1 MMMMIIINKITT
13 LGSFYVTTDDFS
25 VRVTKITWRIGVS
38 WTHGLLFCFWHI
50 SNSINYGHIIKRLH
64 FPVESLTLTL
74 SEPCSFGFNSIFCPV
89 WSYSLWL
96 FSCWLGRLRDHLRD
110 VPMEDIFKLGG
121 SAAGSE
127 ICEWVQ
133 VGIVVYIPHR
143 KYQVKPQSS
152 PWF

>member
-1 MMMMIIINKITT
+1 MIMIIVNKITSQ
-13 LGSFYVTTDDFS
+13 GSFYVTTDDFL
-25 VRVTKITWRIGVS
+25 VRVTKITLRFGVS

-110 VPMEDIFKLGG
+110 VPKGDIFKLGG

-133 VGIVVYIPHR
+133 VGIDVYIPHR

>member
-1 MMMMIIINKITT
+1 
-13 LGSFYVTTDDFS
+13 
-25 VRVTKITWRIGVS
+25 
-38 WTHGLLFCFWHI
+38 
-50 SNSINYGHIIKRLH
+50 
-64 FPVESLTLTL
+64 
-74 SEPCSFGFNSIFCPV
+74 
-89 WSYSLWL
+89 
-96 FSCWLGRLRDHLRD
+96 
-110 VPMEDIFKLGG
+110 MEDIFKLGG